1 MAILP
6 AGPQQE
12 LPASSGPRMDHPQ
25 FPYAIS
31 ISSFYPQILCNVI
44 SSFKSTKKSKS
55 KPALHGLSYI
65 GTEFLFYFPLS
76 TEDNFAFKVSF
87 FDYHSEVNHKECIVR
102 DERRDE
108 IDKKDI

>member
-12 LPASSGPRMDHPQ
+12 LPASSGPRVDHPQ
-25 FPYAIS
+25 FSYAIS
-31 ISSFYPQILCNVI
+31 ISSFYPQILCNVT

-65 GTEFLFYFPLS
+65 GTGFLFLFSLKY
-76 TEDNFAFKVSF
+76 
-87 FDYHSEVNHKECIVR
+87 
-102 DERRDE
+102 RRQF
-108 IDKKDI
+108 